1 MHDLFESCT
10 QIEENLEILIEK
22 KQVLESVS
30 WLINRHGNRFNSQ
43 YEIHSGGLFNPN
55 EIQIEN
61 REDGWGMLN
70 FLTGTIKSEDE
81 IKMRRTIF
89 RISKGRAIIY
99 FTDYDYE
106 NENKPSQYSKTIKK
120 SGQLKKIFTIFF
132 QKSEENILK
141 LKIMKILDLFAATRY
156 NVPDPKEI
164 SNIVSQVSDEIKT
177 QRIFLQEAEI
187 SIENFLFSKCGIDS
201 EYPIQSFSQ
210 IGEVSVSSKQNKNLN
225 VSPVTFNKKKLTSSK
240 YEMYRLFFKK
250 EKIIFNTLNKCHL
263 RENFYDGEVWIPI
276 KKLDLVSKTLS
287 QIVQEDENKLTANL
301 FDFPEGHDSKI
312 TCPTFIQNNEFM
324 WAFQEIVNTY
334 GIPRYGEINPAYFNV
349 VTFPFLFGIMFGDI
363 GHGFILLML
372 GLYLCL
378 FSDKIVK
385 DESNFFRH
393 FLKARY
399 LIFFM
404 GFSAFYCGWLYN
416 DFFSIPLEVFP
427 SCYTD
432 VVHSENKVLRSDDK
446 CVYPFGFDHKW
457 FVSTNEL
464 SYFNSFKMK
473 MAVIIGVV
481 HMLFGIVLKGMN
493 SLFFKDY
500 LEFYFIFIPQFLFL
514 SAMFGYMDLQIFV
527 KWATNW
533 EEKGRKYAPSIIS
546 NMMSIFLKL
555 GKLQG
560 EPLIGGDEKINDRYL
575 QEWVNLGIL
584 GLALL
589 LIPIMLLVKPL
600 VLKYKMDAKK
610 NKGKNFLN
618 ENLISLKSGGNSNLY
633 NDEMN
638 INNINPSRESFY
650 SGSNNDHLNLIH
662 QENDGG
668 FHHSEEDHE
677 HSFSEIFIHQVIET
691 IEFVLGT
698 VSNTASYL
706 RLWALSLA
714 HSELAKTLFKVIKI
728 GLNIESLY
736 ISIPVLFIGYLFFA
750 SMTFFI
756 LLMLDMMEC
765 FLHTLRLHW

>member
-1 MHDLFESCT
+1 MMN
-10 QIEENLEILIEK
+10 Q
-22 KQVLESVS
+22 
-30 WLINRHGNRFNSQ
+30 
-43 YEIHSGGLFNPN
+43 GGSIFNPN

-81 IKMRRTIF
+81 IKLRRTIF

-99 FTDYDYE
+99 FSDYDSE
-106 NENKPSQYSKTIKK
+106 EENKPSHYSKTIKK
-120 SGQLKKIFTIFF
+120 SNQLKKIFTIFF
-132 QKSEENILK
+132 QKSEENV
-141 LKIMKILDLFAATRY
+141 LKIKIIKILDLFAATRF
-156 NVPDPKEI
+156 NVPNPKEI
-164 SNIVSQVSDEIKT
+164 PNLLTQVSEEIQT
-177 QRIFLQEAEI
+177 QKMFLQEAEL
-187 SIENFLFSKCGIDS
+187 SIENFLFLKCGID
-201 EYPIQSFSQ
+201 EDP
-210 IGEVSVSSKQNKNLN
+210 KNNQNKGVEISLSSNNL
-225 VSPVTFNKKKLTSSK
+225 VPPSESQDKKKMTSSK

-250 EKIIFNTLNKCHL
+250 EKIVYNTLNKCNIQ
-263 RENFYDGEVWIPI
+263 ENFYEGEVWIPV

-287 QIVQEDENKLTANL
+287 QIIQEDENKLTANL
-301 FDFPEGHDSKI
+301 FDLPEDQESKL
-312 TCPTFIQNNEFM
+312 TSPTFIQNNEFM

-378 FSDKIVK
+378 FKDKIIK

-404 GFSAFYCGWLYN
+404 GFFAFYCGWLYN
-416 DFFSIPLEVFP
+416 DFFSIPLEIFP
-427 SCYTD
+427 SCYTQ
-432 VVHSENKVLRSDDK
+432 VVHSNNTAMRSDDK
-446 CVYPFGFDHKW
+446 CVYPFGFDPKW

-464 SYFNSFKMK
+464 SFFNSFKMK
-473 MAVIIGVV
+473 LAVIIGVI

-493 SLFFKDY
+493 SLYFKDN
-500 LEFYFIFIPQFLFL
+500 LEFFFIFVPQFLFL
-514 SAMFGYMDLQIFV
+514 SALFGYMDLQIFV
-527 KWATNW
+527 KWATDW
-533 EEKGRKYAPSIIS
+533 EEKGRQNAPSIIS

-555 GKLQG
+555 GKLAG
-560 EPLIGGDEKINDRYL
+560 LPLIGDDEKIENRYL
-575 QEWVNLGIL
+575 QEWLNLGVL

-600 VLKYKMDAKK
+600 VQKCRIDAKK
-610 NKGKNFLN
+610 NYHTQNILHEK
-618 ENLISLKSGGNSNLY
+618 LISIKRSENSNPY
-633 NDEMN
+633 GDDMN
-638 INNINPSRESFY
+638 INNINPSRASFY
-650 SGSNNDHLNLIH
+650 SGFNNDPQNLLQH
-662 QENDGG
+662 ENEG
-668 FHHSEEDHE
+668 HINQKESEPDHE

-728 GLNIESLY
+728 GLSIESLY
-736 ISIPVLFIGYLFFA
+736 ISIPVLFVGYLFFA

-765 FLHTLRLHW
+765 FLHTLRLHWYY